1 MTTQRFLLYL
11 EMDGGRFTLKR
22 EGDHWA
28 QEFGSLLD
36 ALQHARGLAETTEA
50 RLTVLDEAGRTII
63 ETFV

>member
-1 MTTQRFLLYL
+1 MSTQRFLLYL